1 MKTMILFSED
11 EMENIVAL
19 LNNAIFDAESLDKE
33 RSSYRTD
40 RLVGTLHR
48 MQLCLKEDKN
58 DD

>member
-1 MKTMILFSED
+1 MKTMILFSKD

-19 LNNAIFDAESLDKE
+19 LNNAVSDAESLDKE